1 MNTFDVVIVGGGI
14 IGTSTAFELAAEKLR
29 VLLVDRQQPGE
40 EASPAAGGMLSPESD
55 GPEAVP
61 VAPLTKESLRIYP
74 QFVASIEEA
83 AGTSA
88 HLKLEGAIELFYGPL
103 AEAERDKLAT
113 EHRRVGFIAEPTT
126 IEAATELGGELNR
139 SARAA
144 AWFPEEGTLEP
155 RHLMDAALKAARGR
169 GVEIRANSPVTSI
182 LREGNRCT
190 GVVAGGEKIAAKY
203 VVVAAGCFSCLI
215 ARESAWFG
223 RYAPTRPVR
232 GQILILRPKKT
243 ALRKV
248 VRSERRYL
256 VPRSDGTILAGST
269 LEEAGFEKHLT
280 PAGVRRIADGA
291 IELVPALADAEICET
306 WAGLRPGTPDNLPI
320 LGPTDVDG
328 LLMATGHYRSGILLA
343 PVTARLMRDWIT
355 RGRVEIPVKAFSP
368 LRFKEDKQSTVATK
382 SV

>member
-1 MNTFDVVIVGGGI
+1 MNTFDVVIIGGGI
-14 IGTSTAFELAAEKLR
+14 IGTSTALELAAEKLR

-61 VAPLTKESLRIYP
+61 VAPLTKESLKLYP
-74 QFVASIEEA
+74 QFIAAIEEA
-83 AGTSA
+83 SGASTRF
-88 HLKLEGAIELFYGPL
+88 KLEGALELFYGPH
-103 AEAERDKLAT
+103 AEAERDKIVV
-113 EHRRVGFIAEPTT
+113 EHCRVGFIAEPTPA
-126 IEAATELGGELNR
+126 EAAIEMGGELNP

-144 AWFPEEGTLEP
+144 AWFPGEGTLEP
-155 RHLMDAALKAARGR
+155 RRLMDAALTGAQRH

-182 LREGNRCT
+182 LREGNRCA
-190 GVVAGGEKIAAKY
+190 GVIAGGERIAAKC
-203 VVVAAGCFSCLI
+203 VVVAAGCFSSLL

-223 RYAPTRPVR
+223 RFAPTRPVR
-232 GQILILRPKKT
+232 GQILILRPKK
-243 ALRKV
+243 AVLKKV

-328 LLMATGHYRSGILLA
+328 LLIATGHYRSGILLA
-343 PVTARLMRDWIT
+343 PVTAKLMREWVT
-355 RGRVEIPVKAFSP
+355 RGRVDMPVQAFSP
-368 LRFKEDKQSTVATK
+368 LRFKEGKQSVTSTK
-382 SV
+382 NV

>member
-14 IGTSTAFELAAEKLR
+14 IGTSTALELASEKLR
-29 VLLVDRQQPGE
+29 VLLVDRQKPGQ

-55 GPEAVP
+55 GPDAVP
-61 VAPLTKESLRIYP
+61 VAPLTKESLKLYP
-74 QFVASIEEA
+74 KFIASIEEVT
-83 AGTSA
+83 GISP
-88 HLKLEGAIELFYGPL
+88 HLKLEGALELFYGPR
-103 AEAERDKLAT
+103 AETERDKIVT
-113 EHRRVGFIAEPTT
+113 EHCKVGFIAEPKSVQAA
-126 IEAATELGGELNR
+126 IEMGGELNP

-155 RHLMDAALKAARGR
+155 RPLMDAALKAAQRR
-169 GVEIRANSPVTSI
+169 GVEIRANSPVTSL

-190 GVVAGGEKIAAKY
+190 GVVAGGETIAAKHI
-203 VVVAAGCFSCLI
+203 VVAAGCFSCLI

-223 RYAPTRPVR
+223 CYAPTRPVR

-243 ALRKV
+243 VLQRV

-291 IELVPALADAEICET
+291 IELVPALAEAEICET

-320 LGPTDVDG
+320 LGPADVEG

-343 PVTARLMRDWIT
+343 PITAKLMREWIT
-355 RGRVEIPVKAFSP
+355 RGRVETPVEAFSP
-368 LRFKEDKQSTVATK
+368 LRFKDEKQRSVATK
-382 SV
+382 SA

>member
-14 IGTSTAFELAAEKLR
+14 IGTSTALELAAEKLR
-29 VLLVDRQQPGE
+29 VLLVDRLQPGE

-61 VAPLTKESLRIYP
+61 IAPLTKESLRIYP
-74 QFVASIEEA
+74 RFIASIEDA
-83 AGTSA
+83 AGVST
-88 HLKLEGAIELFYGPL
+88 HLKLEGAIELFYGPH
-103 AEAERDKLAT
+103 AESERDKLAT
-113 EHRRVGFIAEPTT
+113 EHRQVGFIAERLPM
-126 IEAATELGGELNR
+126 EAAIALGGELNP
-139 SARAA
+139 AALAA
-144 AWFPEEGTLEP
+144 AWFPEEGTIEP
-155 RHLMDAALKAARGR
+155 RRLMDAALKAAQRMGI
-169 GVEIRANSPVTSI
+169 EIRANSSVTSI

-190 GVVAGGEKIAAKY
+190 GAIAAGKQISAKY
-203 VVVAAGCFSCLI
+203 VIVAAGCFSSLI
-215 ARESAWFG
+215 ARESAWFA

-232 GQILILRPKKT
+232 GQILILRPKK
-243 ALRKV
+243 AVLRKV

-269 LEEAGFEKHLT
+269 LEEAGFEKNLT

-291 IELVPALADAEICET
+291 IELVPALADADICET

-343 PVTARLMRDWIT
+343 PVTASLMRDWIT
-355 RGRVEIPVKAFSP
+355 KGRVALPVEAFSP
-368 LRFKEDKQSTVATK
+368 LRFKEDKQSTAVTRN
-382 SV
+382 V